1 MKAFPE
7 GFDEGEMLRSLADGW
22 SIQARTAQYAAVGFG
37 SYHWIV
43 DDAGGS
49 RYFVTIDDVNHKSWL
64 GDTPDSAFDGLRQA
78 FDTALALRRQ
88 GALDFVI
95 APLPTI
101 EGETVRRIGR
111 RHTIAVFPFI
121 KGRSGRFGDDSSS
134 TDRAEVVDVLVEL
147 HAASPALCT
156 ASRQGIG
163 LPGRNGLEEALAGL
177 DGRWRGGPF
186 AEPARAW
193 LASHVT
199 ELRRLLNSFD
209 RLAEAVTAASRGLV
223 ITHGETHPGNFM
235 RSRERLVLVDWD
247 TVGLAP
253 PERDLWQV
261 ATADGDEL
269 ARYADVTGRSVDEA
283 AMSLYRLGWD
293 LTDAAA
299 YVDLFRSAHGHNVDT
314 EKAWRGLTRSGWL
327 EHD

>member
-7 GFDEGEMLRSLADGW
+7 GFDESELVHSLADGW
-22 SIQARTAQYAAVGFG
+22 GLKARAPQYAAVGFG
-37 SYHWIV
+37 SYHWVV
-43 DDAGGS
+43 DDADGG
-49 RYFVTIDDVNHKSWL
+49 RYFVTIDDLNHKSWL
-64 GDTPDSAFDGLRQA
+64 GDTPESAFDGLRKA

-88 GALDFVI
+88 GGLGFVI
-95 APLPTI
+95 APVPTI

-111 RHTIAVFPFI
+111 RHTIALFPFVQ
-121 KGRSGRFGDDSSS
+121 GRSGRFGDETSS
-134 TDRAEVVDVLVEL
+134 TERAEVLDMLVEL

-156 ASRQGIG
+156 ASRQGIS
-163 LPGRNGLEEALAGL
+163 LPGRRGLEEALAEL
-177 DGRWRGGPF
+177 DGTWRGGPF
-186 AEPARAW
+186 SEPARNW
-193 LASHVT
+193 LASHAT
-199 ELRRLLNSFD
+199 DLRRLLNNFD

-235 RSRERLVLVDWD
+235 RSRDRLVLVDWD

-269 ARYADVTGRSVDEA
+269 VRYVEATGRDVDEA

-293 LTDAAA
+293 LKDAAE
-299 YVDLFRSAHGHNVDT
+299 YLQLFRSAHGRTEDT
-314 EKAWRGLTRSGWL
+314 EKAWRGLTQSGWL
-327 EHD
+327 EEN